1 MRPGFAGKARLN
13 ELGSENL
20 NRLKLVL
27 VSTSMLRARSAAPAI
42 HVPPI
47 LALSTALLKLARD
60 TCYRSADSEV
70 WLRVRELLAC
80 DRLRP
85 VQAVWRQLSS
95 ASDKKVEDLLKLI
108 VCPMTKTPLT
118 FDRDRCC
125 CKLLFLFAGSC
136 TAALRL
142 ERNQSLAMGTGCC
155 SVCVCHA
162 PVHADTL
169 AGAHTHVPADTKW
182 RVYTTG
188 KSSSRRLRDWHSRWS
203 MAFPT

>member
-1 MRPGFAGKARLN
+1 
-13 ELGSENL
+13 
-20 NRLKLVL
+20 
-27 VSTSMLRARSAAPAI
+27 MLRARSAAPAI

-47 LALSTALLKLARD
+47 LTLSTALLKLACG

-95 ASDKKVEDLLKLI
+95 APDKDKKVEDLLKLI

-125 CKLLFLFAGSC
+125 CKLLFRFCLLAR
-136 TAALRL
+136 ALLPLRL

-155 SVCVCHA
+155 SACVCHA